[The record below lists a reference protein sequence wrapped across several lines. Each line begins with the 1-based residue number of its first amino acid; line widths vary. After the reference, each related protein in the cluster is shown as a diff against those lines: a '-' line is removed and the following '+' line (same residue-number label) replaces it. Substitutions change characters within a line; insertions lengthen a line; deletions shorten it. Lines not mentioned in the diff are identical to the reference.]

1 MCGLRI
7 CTVQYVLLQKTDV
20 VWTYHTKSSVYS
32 SFYNNNKIVENSHLQ
47 VIFLYVKGTV
57 SQDSSSSDPFIDM
70 LRYFQIWFL
79 FCIHCTTFCAF
90 FPQCHRRRRVN
101 FMASMP
107 LWSQK
112 YYLYLFK
119 SFFSGIKGGCFV
131 KFWYCFYMVLKSV
144 LYMTLEVRTVVMYF
158 TTADCFSCEKGIVE
172 VYVGTEL
179 YRKGKNL
186 AYISLHCLLL

>member
-1 MCGLRI
+1 MYYYRKLTLSEPTI
-7 CTVQYVLLQKTDV
+7 PNHQ
-20 VWTYHTKSSVYS
+20 SS

-101 FMASMP
+101 FMASML

-112 YYLYLFK
+112 YYQYLFK

-131 KFWYCFYMVLKSV
+131 KFLILF
-144 LYMTLEVRTVVMYF
+144 LYGFKVSFIYNSRVQNCCNVF
-158 TTADCFSCEKGIVE
+158 HD
-172 VYVGTEL
+172 
-179 YRKGKNL
+179 R
-186 AYISLHCLLL
+186 